1 MVSHPRRLVSSAV
14 PLWEPQIWQRLLH
27 FRRSSLTVEVRG
39 KLHCVACFIILNVP
53 SHLKKTGS
61 WSNTVSL
68 KLCYRCAE
76 CQQVFTDT
84 SMWKDHLQQHL
95 QTADLAPFHCPHCNK
110 QFSSKYGLAN
120 HVNLHLPETERPH
133 KCHYCNKG
141 FGAKHAM
148 TKHERTHLPD
158 EERLSYVCD
167 ICGKRY
173 VILQE

>member
-1 MVSHPRRLVSSAV
+1 M
-14 PLWEPQIWQRLLH
+14 
-27 FRRSSLTVEVRG
+27 EVRG

-61 WSNTVSL
+61 WSNAVSM

-95 QTADLAPFHCPHCNK
+95 QTADLDPFHCPRCNK

-120 HVNLHLPETERPH
+120 HVNLHLPESERPH
-133 KCHYCNKG
+133 KCQYCNKG